1 MKIYTK
7 TGDKGETGLFNGE
20 RVPKSSLRVNV
31 YGTVDELNTV
41 IGLGRAFD
49 PPEMLEDGLKQ
60 ISAMLFSLGTDLA
73 SPLDPPPKFEVIRI
87 TEENYKYLEE
97 LIDIYEER
105 LPKLKNFILPGGSK
119 VAAFLHN
126 GRTVCRRAER
136 LAVELAAAEPVNESA
151 IIFLNRLSD
160 YLFVAARLA
169 NYLEGVKDIEWRTK

>member
-7 TGDKGETGLFNGE
+7 TGDKGETGLLNGE

-41 IGLGRAFD
+41 IGLARAFD

-73 SPLDPPPKFEVIRI
+73 SPLDPPSKFEVIRI
-87 TEENYKYLEE
+87 TDENYKYLEE

-136 LAVELAAAEPVNESA
+136 LAVELAATEPINESA